1 MKLILRTISL
11 PLRHVFRTSHGA
23 NTVQENLLVELRDG
37 DLAGYGEGTS
47 FNYYDASAAGMTAD
61 LEAAR
66 AKSRA
71 GPRSIRPSSGSA
83 PCHCWAITASP

>member
-23 NTVQENLLVELRDG
+23 NTVQENLLIELRDG

-47 FNYYDASAAGMTAD
+47 FNYYEASAAGSSSSATA
-61 LEAAR
+61 LRERGGA
-66 AKSRA
+66 
-71 GPRSIRPSSGSA
+71 
-83 PCHCWAITASP
+83 